1 MSSAPG
7 GRPRSALV
15 ATRLVAAALSAV
27 LLAGCGGGS
36 DDQGQG
42 AGHGAAG
49 GHDHSAD
56 APAAVEGPDDRFA
69 GLDLAEP
76 YRRPQFTLTDTTG
89 SSFDFRAAT
98 AGRPTLL
105 FFGYTNCPDVCPTT
119 MADIAVAL
127 RGVDAAVLEEL
138 QVVFVTTDPATDTPA
153 VLGEYL
159 GRFDADLPLTF
170 VGLTGDQEQID
181 QAQLST
187 GVPLAE
193 DQGRLHSSLLLLY
206 GTDDE
211 AHVAFDAGNTSRD
224 IAADLR
230 LVAAGT

>member
-1 MSSAPG
+1 VSSAVR
-7 GRPRSALV
+7 GRLRPAL
-15 ATRLVAAALSAV
+15 AALSVSA
-27 LLAGCGGGS
+27 LLALAGCGGGPATT
-36 DDQGQG
+36 GQADG
-42 AGHGAAG
+42 GS
-49 GHDHSAD
+49 GHDHSD
-56 APAAVEGPDDRFA
+56 AAATVEGPEDRYA

-76 YRRPQFTLTDTTG
+76 YRRPSFTLTDTTG
-89 SSFDFRAAT
+89 AAFDFTTAT

-119 MADIAVAL
+119 MADVAVAL
-127 RGVDAAVLEEL
+127 RGLDPSLVEDL
-138 QVVFVTTDPATDTPA
+138 QVVFVTTDPAVDSPE
-153 VLGEYL
+153 VLGDYL
-159 GRFDADLPLTF
+159 GRFDADLPVRF
-170 VGLTGDQEQID
+170 IGLTGDQEAID

-193 DQGRLHSSLLLLY
+193 DAGRLHSSLLLLY

-230 LVAAGT
+230 LVAEQA

>member
-1 MSSAPG
+1 VSSALG
-7 GRPRSALV
+7 GRLRPAL
-15 ATRLVAAALSAV
+15 TALSLTAVV
-27 LLAGCGGGS
+27 LLSGCGDDATAGGEPHA
-36 DDQGQG
+36 D
-42 AGHGAAG
+42 
-49 GHDHSAD
+49 GHDHSD
-56 APAAVEGPDDRFA
+56 APAAVEGPDDDYA

-76 YRRPQFTLTDTTG
+76 YRRPSFTLTDTTG
-89 SSFDFRAAT
+89 ASYDFKEVT
-98 AGRPTLL
+98 TGRPTLL

-119 MADIAVAL
+119 MADVAVAL
-127 RGVDAAVLEEL
+127 RDVDPAVAEDL
-138 QVVFVTTDPATDTPA
+138 QVVFVTTDPATDTPE

-159 GRFDADLPLTF
+159 DRFDADLPVAFT
-170 VGLTGDQEQID
+170 GLTGDQEAID

-230 LVAAGT
+230 LVAEAT